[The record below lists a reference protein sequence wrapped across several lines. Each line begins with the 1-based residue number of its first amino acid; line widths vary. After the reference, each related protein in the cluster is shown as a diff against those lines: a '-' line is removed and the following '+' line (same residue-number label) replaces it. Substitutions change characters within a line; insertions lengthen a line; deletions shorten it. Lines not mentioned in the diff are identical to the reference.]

1 MRCRPAE
8 LEAAS
13 TISSSASPHAPTVA
27 VGLTKRCIHRALE
40 RRLKDAM
47 EAEANALEL
56 SSRSADF
63 KEGLA
68 AFRERRS
75 ADFQGR

>member
-1 MRCRPAE
+1 MARLATM
-8 LEAAS
+8 A
-13 TISSSASPHAPTVA
+13 TVA
-27 VGLTKRCIHRALE
+27 FGLTKRCIHRALGGS
-40 RRLKDAM
+40 LVDAM

-68 AFRERRS
+68 AFGERRS
-75 ADFQGR
+75 PRFGGR